1 MNEKEKIEKIVLEKF
16 KINTDEF
23 KALDSEERERKKL
36 IAKNTIKLFINHN
49 ELFKELAKWNS

>member
-16 KINTDEF
+16 KIDTDEF
-23 KALDSEERERKKL
+23 KALDSEERERKEL

-49 ELFKELAKWNS
+49 ELFKELAK

>member
-16 KINTDEF
+16 KIDTDEF
-23 KALDSEERERKKL
+23 KALDSEERERKEL

-49 ELFKELAKWNS
+49 KLFKELAKWNS

>member
-1 MNEKEKIEKIVLEKF
+1 MKEKIESIIMKNF
-16 KINTDEF
+16 KINEEEF
-23 KALDSEERERKKL
+23 RNLPKEERERKEL

>member
-16 KINTDEF
+16 KINTAEF
-23 KALDSEERERKKL
+23 QTLDREERERKEL
-36 IAKNTIKLFINHN
+36 IAQNTIKLFINHN